1 MRIIDIEL
9 YKLND
14 NLRHNATEYKKCE
27 LDFDNKVKGFIF
39 KKGINEKY
47 GARPLKRCIEK
58 EVSTPLAKKLLKDK
72 VAPDSKINVGINK
85 GKVFFT
91 FEEKKEVGSL
101 HSITSLNADKEELL
115 ALKHMNKL

>member
-27 LDFDNKVKGFIF
+27 LNFDTKVKGFIF
-39 KKGINEKY
+39 KKGINEQY
-47 GARPLKRCIEK
+47 GARPLKRCIER
-58 EVSTPLAKKLLKDK
+58 EVSTPLAKRLLKDNIT
-72 VAPDSKINVGINK
+72 PDSRINVGITK
-85 GKVFFT
+85 GKISFN
-91 FEEKKEVGSL
+91 FEEKKEDASL
-101 HSITSLNADKEELL
+101 HNITSLNGENEDLI